1 VARALDATES
11 ALLRLL
17 LVAPSE
23 QVRVREELAPELIS
37 STPARELWRAMLAD
51 RERDP
56 DDAFQRDRFL
66 ESLDPTLGALARTL
80 YARTD
85 PVPGG
90 DDLEYAVEDCLR
102 TLKRRRIDERLDY
115 LRAELVEAEAT
126 TDDARAETLR
136 RDISAQVANR
146 FELDRQPT
154 GLLHRT
160 KPDARTPAHAGGIA

>member
-1 VARALDATES
+1 
-11 ALLRLL
+11 
-17 LVAPSE
+17 
-23 QVRVREELAPELIS
+23 VREELVPELIS

-66 ESLDPTLGALARTL
+66 EALDPTLGALARTL

-85 PVPGG
+85 PVPIG
-90 DDLEYAVEDCLR
+90 DDLEHAVEDCLR

-126 TDDARAETLR
+126 ADDARAETLR

-160 KPDARTPAHAGGIA
+160 KPDTRTPAHAGGIA